1 MSRARQQRHGGVS
14 SPMRCR
20 THAVSMP
27 RDARAAGTRMGPRGR
42 CRAGGTSHGTVG
54 KCRAGGTSHGS
65 VGKCRAGGI
74 WRGLEGNAT
83 RAAHRMGPRHRVP
96 VGRAQF
102 FGVVYTAPPIY
113 QAFHADSNVSKQ
125 DTHFFNTF
133 SVVIGLLI
141 VIAIGIF
148 ALARVVASET
158 QDKQV
163 LEEAQYLKS
172 VDSHLQPVAKEAVAG
187 ADNTALAIKP
197 DAGSAGAAGSASGG
211 PAAPK
216 DGGETFTQVCS
227 ACHGAG
233 IAGAPKAGDKAA
245 WGPRIAKGKDL
256 LYDHALK
263 GFQGSAGVMP
273 AKGGRADLSDDLVK
287 AAVDHMVD
295 MAK

>member
-1 MSRARQQRHGGVS
+1 MVGVFE
-14 SPMRCR
+14 R
-20 THAVSMP
+20 
-27 RDARAAGTRMGPRGR
+27 
-42 CRAGGTSHGTVG
+42 
-54 KCRAGGTSHGS
+54 K
-65 VGKCRAGGI
+65 
-74 WRGLEGNAT
+74 L
-83 RAAHRMGPRHRVP
+83 AHLPHRIP
-96 VGRAQF
+96 SGRAQLI
-102 FGVVYTAPPIY
+102 GVVYTAPPIY

-133 SVVIGLLI
+133 SMVIGLLI

-163 LEEAQYLKS
+163 LEEKSYLKS
-172 VDSHLQPVAKEAVAG
+172 VEGHLQPVAKVAVAG
-187 ADNTALAIKP
+187 ADNSALAIKP
-197 DAGSAGAAGSASGG
+197 DAGSADAAGSASGG

-216 DGGETFTQVCS
+216 DGADTFTQVCS

-233 IAGAPKAGDKAA
+233 IAGAPKAGDKGA
-245 WGPRIAKGKDL
+245 WGPRIAKGKEA

-263 GFQGSAGVMP
+263 GFQGSSGVMP